1 MGRKVNK
8 KQVVPPYEFAV
19 HLLEQ
24 SNRLHRVENVLTQY
38 QYEVSR
44 LVGDFNKANMEL
56 AKKIQALESK
66 NEELERLLVEKSAS
80 SPAFGH
86 DA

>member
-1 MGRKVNK
+1 MGKRVNK
-8 KQVVPPYEFAV
+8 RQVKTPHEFAYY
-19 HLLEQ
+19 LLEQ
-24 SNRLHRVENVLTQY
+24 GNRIHKIENVLTQY

-44 LVGDFNKANMEL
+44 LVNDFNKANLEL

-66 NEELERLLVEKSAS
+66 VEELERVIASKSEPT
-80 SPAFGH
+80 PAFGH